1 MTKSENI
8 TEIANALIG
17 FKKEVSKLKKTGMN
31 PFFKSSYSP
40 ISEILEVIQEP
51 LINNGLSFMQ
61 FPKGVNELETLVMHT
76 SGEWIAESYFMQP
89 VKGDPQAFGS
99 VITYQRRYALC
110 AIFGLGDEDDD
121 ANKGTGKSKET
132 GKSESNQTDDKPWLG
147 EIQFNS
153 AMKRI
158 PTEDNPA
165 DFIKKIGD
173 TYKMKKIY
181 REQLTDELQKAIESK
196 QDNF

>member
-8 TEIANALIG
+8 TEIAKALIG
-17 FKKEVSKLKKTGMN
+17 FKKEVSKLKKTATN
-31 PFFKSSYSP
+31 PFFKSAYSP
-40 ISEILEVIQEP
+40 ISEILEVIHEP

-61 FPKGVNELETLVMHT
+61 FPKGENELETIVMHT
-76 SGEWIAESYFMQP
+76 SGEWISEAYYMKPIKE
-89 VKGDPQAFGS
+89 DPQAFGS

-121 ANKGTGKSKET
+121 ANKGTQ
-132 GKSESNQTDDKPWLG
+132 KSENKGTRKVESDDKPWLG
-147 EIQFNS
+147 EMQFNS
-153 AMKRI
+153 ALKRI
-158 PTEDNPA
+158 ATEENPA

-173 TYKMKKIY
+173 TYRMKKIY
-181 REQLTDELQKAIESK
+181 SEQFTDELQKIIEGK